1 MTHRKEH
8 PLACRRVCIDGL
20 SGEVVKVVDWLDRL
34 ENCGY
39 LLRPGNPVGTV
50 FRARIRRF
58 GLHESGAV
66 LCRSR
71 VGFRLVHH
79 DEMPAY
85 DPVPVGVIS

>member
-1 MTHRKEH
+1 MLHRKEH
-8 PLACRRVCIDGL
+8 PLACRRVCIDG
-20 SGEVVKVVDWLDRL
+20 STGDVVKVVDWLDRL
-34 ENCGY
+34 PGCGY

-50 FRARIRRF
+50 FQRRIERL

-66 LCRSR
+66 LVRSTI
-71 VGFRLVHH
+71 GFRLVHH